1 MNRTVAP
8 PAAPSAP
15 RAPSAPPAPEAPSGP
30 SIVEK
35 GKEMLSKL
43 WSEKMPLM
51 IFIIVVVLVF
61 VAVIVYISFALKN
74 SNLANKVL
82 ISKPMKL
89 NELATPF
96 EVSGSDIPKPAVGRE
111 YCYSFWLYLESFE
124 QTPDNNKLIW
134 YRGNKDD
141 VTSASPL
148 VMMDSM
154 ENKLYF
160 VIKTQDSSLTNLGTP
175 AADLRNIVSRNY
187 YKDLTVTGP
196 DTNKHI
202 IMEVDYVPLQRW
214 VNIVVMV
221 DNKIVTLFL
230 DGEVYSVKSTDE
242 LKSLRKP
249 ELDNSGKP
257 IVYNL
262 IVDKSEGNIYVGRNA
277 INNKVTVNGY
287 ISKIEFSNFAPSLNQ
302 IKSIYNAGPFS
313 KLAGFLSQMGLR
325 YTIRSPIVRIDQNK

>member
-1 MNRTVAP
+1 MNRTPVP
-8 PAAPSAP
+8 TQPAAPAP
-15 RAPSAPPAPEAPSGP
+15 APPVGP
-30 SIVEK
+30 GAFAK
-35 GKEMLSKL
+35 GKEILSKL
-43 WSEKMPLM
+43 WSDKMPLM

-61 VAVIVYISFALKN
+61 VAVIVYITFALKN
-74 SNLANKVL
+74 SNLASKVL
-82 ISKPMKL
+82 TAKPMKL

-96 EVSGSDIPKPAVGRE
+96 EISGSDIPKPAVGRE

-124 QTPDNNKLIW
+124 QTPENNKLIW

-141 VTSASPL
+141 VASASPL

-160 VIKTQDSSLTNLGTP
+160 VIKTQDSSLTGLGTP

-187 YKDLTVTGP
+187 YKDLTATGP
-196 DTNKHI
+196 DVNKHI

-214 VNIVVMV
+214 VNVVVMV
-221 DNKIVTLFL
+221 DNKIITLFL

-249 ELDNSGKP
+249 ELDNNGKP
-257 IVYNL
+257 VPYNL
-262 IVDKSEGNIYVGRNA
+262 IVDKSEGNIYIGRNA

-287 ISKIEFSNFAPSLNQ
+287 ISKVEFANFAVSLNQ
-302 IKSIYNAGPFS
+302 VKSIYNAGPFS
-313 KLAGFLSQMGLR
+313 RLAGFLSQMGLR
-325 YTIRSPIVRIDQNK
+325 YMLRSPIYRIDQN